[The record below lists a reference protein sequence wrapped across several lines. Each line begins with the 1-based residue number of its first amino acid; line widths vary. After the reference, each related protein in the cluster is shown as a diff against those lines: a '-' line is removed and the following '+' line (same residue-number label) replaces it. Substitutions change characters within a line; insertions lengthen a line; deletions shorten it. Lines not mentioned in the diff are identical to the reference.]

1 MNHYEVLGVSRD
13 ATEAQIKH
21 AYRQKTMEFHP
32 DRNPD
37 DQGAEERFKG
47 VTLAYEILSDSEKKQ
62 IYDVS
67 LLGINPDGTFDPSFF
82 DPERFDREAFVSV
95 FVRHFGQYL
104 DENVP
109 GARDVMRGVAKKHVE
124 NERRRRKRRRAQSK
138 PKCTACK
145 DRGRISIRQGNFEIL
160 VTCRHCVA

>member
-13 ATEAQIKH
+13 ATQAQIKH
-21 AYRQKTMEFHP
+21 AYRQKAMEYHP

-37 DQGAEERFKG
+37 DRDAEGRFKE
-47 VTLAYEILSDSEKKQ
+47 VTLAYEVLGDEEKKQ

-82 DPERFDREAFVSV
+82 DPERFDRQAFVSV
-95 FVRHFGQYL
+95 FVKHFGQYL

-124 NERRRRKRRRAQSK
+124 NERKRRKKRAQSK

-145 DRGRISIRQGNFEIL
+145 DKGRISVRQGNFEIL
-160 VTCRHCVA
+160 VTCKRCVA